1 MDWSPITRYLPQSLF
16 GRFLL
21 NIVAPMLALVIV
33 VTLAYFDRGW
43 GVLTER
49 MSRSVATEISMLI
62 EARSTFGD
70 GGTFHTVDALASQH
84 LQIDN
89 TFLPGNKLDH
99 TGHVGFSPLA
109 TELEAAMATYVG
121 KPTFIDTKRSDG
133 LVEISVQLSNG
144 VFRVLVPLNRLRSRK
159 SQVFMVIMLGTS
171 IVFLGIAIVFLR
183 DQVNPIIQLA
193 EAAEGFGKG
202 RDVPEITPSGAEE
215 VRRAADAFNKMRER
229 IVRQIEQRTT
239 MLAGVSHDLRTPLT
253 RLKLQLAM
261 LGDSEEIRNLQ
272 EDVAEMEAMVEG
284 FLAFARDQSE
294 EETARA
300 DIGAMINTIADEA
313 NRNGGNI
320 IVKRAEQIELPL
332 RASAFKRCL
341 TNLTENA
348 ERYAEHTEIRLTK
361 SGEIVEIVIDDDG
374 PGIPERER
382 EDVFQP
388 FVRLDRSRNFDTGGT
403 GLGLSIAR
411 DVVRSHGGE
420 IELST
425 SPMGGLR
432 VTIQLPV

>member
-1 MDWSPITRYLPQSLF
+1 MDWTPITRYLPQSLF

-49 MSRSVATEISMLI
+49 MSRSVATEIAMLI
-62 EARSTFGD
+62 KARQEFGD
-70 GGTFHTVDALASQH
+70 GQTFHKIDTLASEN
-84 LQIDN
+84 LRLDN
-89 TFLPGNKLDH
+89 TFLPGNKLEQ
-99 TGHVGFSPLA
+99 TGHVGWSPLA
-109 TELEAAMATYVG
+109 TELETAMMTYVG
-121 KPTFIDTKRSDG
+121 RPTYVDTKRRDG
-133 LVEISVQLSNG
+133 LVEISVQLDRG
-144 VFRVLVPLNRLRSRK
+144 VFRVLVPLSRLRSRK

-202 RDVPEITPSGAEE
+202 RDVPEITPTGAEE
-215 VRRAADAFNKMRER
+215 VRRAAEAFNLMRER
-229 IVRQIEQRTT
+229 IARQIEQRTT

-261 LGDSEEIRNLQ
+261 LGDSAAARNLQ
-272 EDVAEMEAMVEG
+272 EDVREMEAMVEG

-294 EETARA
+294 EETTAA
-300 DIGAMINTIADEA
+300 DIGAIISSVAEEA

-320 IVKRAEQIELPL
+320 IVKRAEQIELPV
-332 RASAFKRCL
+332 RAGAFKRCL
-341 TNLTENA
+341 TNLTDNA
-348 ERYAEHTEIRLTK
+348 QRYAEHTEIRLTR
-361 SGEIVEIVIDDDG
+361 SGEIIEIVIDDDG
-374 PGIPERER
+374 PGIPETER
-382 EDVFQP
+382 EEVFQP

-432 VTIQLPV
+432 VMIQIPV

>member
-1 MDWSPITRYLPQSLF
+1 MDWSPITRHLPKSLF

-49 MSRSVATEISMLI
+49 MSRSVATEIAMLLQ
-62 EARSTFGD
+62 ARAQFGD
-70 GGTFHTVDALASQH
+70 TDAFRSIDAMASEH
-84 LQIDN
+84 LRLDN
-89 TFLPGNKLDH
+89 TFLAGNKLER
-99 TGHVGFSPLA
+99 TGHAGFSPLA
-109 TELEAAMATYVG
+109 NELEAAMETYVG
-121 KPTFIDTKRSDG
+121 RPTYIDTKRRDG
-133 LVEISVQLSNG
+133 LVEISVQLDKG
-144 VFRVLVPLNRLRSRK
+144 VFRVLVPLSRLRSRK

-171 IVFLGIAIVFLR
+171 IIFLGIAIVFLR

-215 VRRAADAFNKMRER
+215 VRRAADAFNQMRER
-229 IVRQIEQRTT
+229 IVRQIDQRTT

-261 LGDSEEIRNLQ
+261 LGNSSAVRNLE

-294 EETARA
+294 EETTAA
-300 DIGAMINTIADEA
+300 DIGAIITSVADEA

-320 IVKRAEQIELPL
+320 VVKRAETIELPV
-332 RASAFKRCL
+332 RTSAFKRCL
-341 TNLTENA
+341 TNLTDNA
-348 ERYAEHTEIRLTK
+348 QRYAKHTEIRLTK
-361 SGEIVEIVIDDDG
+361 QGEVVEIVIDDDG
-374 PGIPERER
+374 PGIPDEERE
-382 EDVFQP
+382 EVFQP

-420 IELST
+420 IDLST

-432 VTIQLPV
+432 VTIHLPV

>member
-1 MDWSPITRYLPQSLF
+1 MDWSLITRFLPQSLF

-49 MSRSVATEISMLI
+49 MSRSVATEIALLI
-62 EARSTFGD
+62 QAREKFGD
-70 GGTFHTVDALASQH
+70 GDTFHTIDTLASEH

-89 TFLPGNKLDH
+89 TFLPGNKLER
-99 TGHVGFSPLA
+99 TGHVGYSPLA
-109 TELEAAMATYVG
+109 SELETAMETYVG
-121 KPTFIDTKRSDG
+121 RPAYIDTDRRDG
-133 LVEISVQLSNG
+133 LVEISVQLGNG
-144 VFRVLVPLNRLRSRK
+144 VFRALVPLNRLRSRK

-171 IVFLGIAIVFLR
+171 IVFLGIAIAFLR

-215 VRRAADAFNKMRER
+215 VRRAADAFNQMRER
-229 IVRQIEQRTT
+229 IVRQMEQRTT

-261 LGDSEEIRNLQ
+261 LGDSPAIRNLQ
-272 EDVAEMEAMVEG
+272 EDVGEMEAMVEG

-294 EETARA
+294 EETTIT
-300 DIGAMINTIADEA
+300 DIGAIIDDVAEEA
-313 NRNGGNI
+313 NVNGANI
-320 IVKRAEQIELPL
+320 VVQRAGSIELPI
-332 RASAFKRCL
+332 RAVAFKRCL
-341 TNLTENA
+341 TNLTDNA
-348 ERYAEHTEIRLTK
+348 QRYAEHTEIRLTK
-361 SGEIVEIVIDDDG
+361 SDETVEIVIDDDG
-374 PGIPERER
+374 PGIPAEER

>member
-49 MSRSVATEISMLI
+49 MSRSVATEVSMLI
-62 EARSTFGD
+62 EARAKFGD
-70 GGTFHTVDALASQH
+70 TDTFHTVDTMASEH
-84 LQIDN
+84 LELDN
-89 TFLPGNKLDH
+89 TFLPGNKLSQ

-109 TELEAAMATYVG
+109 SELENAMAMYVG
-121 KPTFIDTKRSDG
+121 RPTFVDTKRHDG
-133 LVEISVQLSNG
+133 LVEISVQLDNG

-215 VRRAADAFNKMRER
+215 VRRAADAFNQMRER
-229 IVRQIEQRTT
+229 IGRQIEQRTT

-261 LGDSEEIRNLQ
+261 LGKSDAVRNLQ

-284 FLAFARDQSE
+284 FLSFARDQSE
-294 EETARA
+294 EETAQA
-300 DIGAMINTIADEA
+300 DVGALINAVADEA

-320 IVKRAEQIELPL
+320 IVKRAEHIEMPL

-341 TNLTENA
+341 TNLTDNA
-348 ERYAEHTEIRLTK
+348 GRYAEHTEIRLTK
-361 SGEIVEIVIDDDG
+361 SGDIVEIVVDDDG
-374 PGIPERER
+374 PGIPEGER
-382 EDVFQP
+382 EEVFQP

>member
-49 MSRSVATEISMLI
+49 MSRSVATEIAMLI
-62 EARSTFGD
+62 QARDKFGD
-70 GGTFHTVDALASQH
+70 GDTFHTVDALASEH
-84 LQIDN
+84 LRLDN
-89 TFLPGNKLDH
+89 TFLPGNTLER

-109 TELEAAMATYVG
+109 SELETALQTYVG
-121 KPTFIDTKRSDG
+121 HPAFIDTKRRDG
-133 LVEISVQLSNG
+133 LVEISVQLDKG
-144 VFRVLVPLNRLRSRK
+144 VFRVLVPLSRLRSRK

-183 DQVNPIIQLA
+183 DQVSPIIQLA

-202 RDVPEITPSGAEE
+202 RDVPEISPSGAEE

-229 IVRQIEQRTT
+229 IMRQIEQRTT

-261 LGDSEEIRNLQ
+261 LGDSRAIQNLQ
-272 EDVAEMEAMVEG
+272 EDVREMEAMVEG

-294 EETARA
+294 EETSST
-300 DIGAMINTIADEA
+300 DIGSVITDVADEA

-320 IVKRAEQIELPL
+320 VVKRAEAIELPI
-332 RASAFKRCL
+332 RAGAFKRCL
-341 TNLTENA
+341 TNLADNA
-348 ERYAEHTEIRLTK
+348 QRYAEHTEIRLTK

-374 PGIPERER
+374 PGIPEEER
-382 EDVFQP
+382 EEVFQP

-411 DVVRSHGGE
+411 DVVRSHGGD